1 MSTTPVALVTGASG
15 DIGAAIAK
23 TLGKNGWHVI
33 GTYVGAADA
42 AAAPT
47 ATLAS
52 TLEPPP
58 PSQPRESAALPAF
71 RLLPLKPSSARSG

>member
-33 GTYVGAADA
+33 GTYVGAEDA
-42 AAAPT
+42 AAAT
-47 ATLAS
+47 VAAVI
-52 TLEPPP
+52 
-58 PSQPRESAALPAF
+58 ESGG
-71 RLLPLKPSSARSG
+71 SAEAMQFDQ

>member
-23 TLGKNGWHVI
+23 TLGNHGWHVI

-42 AAAPT
+42 AAAT
-47 ATLAS
+47 V
-52 TLEPPP
+52 
-58 PSQPRESAALPAF
+58 AA
-71 RLLPLKPSSARSG
+71 